1 MKSKMSRSIKLLSY
15 EASIMRIRLL
25 SLFMLLALLA
35 PLTVLAQSISIG
47 PNGIRVGEEQHSR
60 EWYRQHGYHWYND
73 RWYSAEEW
81 QGMRG
86 NVQGNE
92 GQHSSEWYQRH
103 NYHWANDHWYS
114 EEEWEEYR
122 QHHRHHHND
131 DSDPN

>member
-1 MKSKMSRSIKLLSY
+1 
-15 EASIMRIRLL
+15 MRIRLL

-47 PNGIRVGEEQHSR
+47 PNGVRVGEEQHSR
-60 EWYRQHGYHWYND
+60 EWYQQHGYHWYND

-92 GQHSSEWYQRH
+92 RQHSSEWYQRH

-122 QHHRHHHND
+122 RHHRHHHDD